1 MARLDAYAHNALLDL
16 VKTAKI
22 ARKEVDGVYVYTDV
36 DPKRSAEQL
45 ENRRK
50 LVGSA
55 PPEWMVIQILVTVLQ
70 ATPGYVPPVTIAKK
84 LNQQNSSITF
94 EQIRWVFR
102 KYGLEK
108 KSQDFSFSES

>member
-1 MARLDAYAHNALLDL
+1 MDL

-22 ARKEVDGVYVYTDV
+22 ARKEVAGVYVYTDV

-55 PPEWMVIQILVTVLQ
+55 PPEWMVIQILVAVLQ
-70 ATPGYVPPVTIAKK
+70 ATPGYVPPAAIEKK
-84 LNQQNSSITF
+84 LSQQNSSITL
-94 EQIRWVFR
+94 EQIRWVFQQ
-102 KYGLEK
+102 YGLEK
-108 KSQDFSFSES
+108 KPGLKKRALILKRFVF